1 MNENL
6 TKRQIQAQNTYRKI
20 YNIAIELIEKK
31 GFDNI
36 TIAEICKE
44 ANVSVGSFYNYFES
58 KYEILNEIFKLADEY
73 FSTTVLSNLQEGT
86 TQDKIIKFFE
96 YYGDYNIDR
105 GIDFVKQLYVGK
117 NNLFTTKGRPMQTV
131 LKSIIEEGQKNKEI
145 STDMTSDQI
154 VRFLFITARG
164 IIYDWCLHDGEYDLI
179 ATINDYI
186 KRIVYTL

>member
-6 TKRQIQAQNTYRKI
+6 TRRQIQAQNTYRKI

-96 YYGDYNIDR
+96 YYGEYNVDR

-131 LKSIIEEGQKNKEI
+131 LKSIVEEGQKNEEI
-145 STDMTSDQI
+145 STDMTPDEI
-154 VRFLFITARG
+154 VRLLFITVRG
-164 IIYDWCLHDGEYDLI
+164 IVYDWCLHDGEYDLI
-179 ATINDYI
+179 DTINDYI

>member
-6 TKRQIQAQNTYRKI
+6 TKRQIQAQNTHRKI

-31 GFDNI
+31 GFHNI

-86 TQDKIIKFFE
+86 TYDKIIKFFE
-96 YYGDYNIDR
+96 YYGNYNVDR
-105 GIDFVKQLYVGK
+105 GVDFIKQLYVGK

-131 LKSIIEEGQKNKEI
+131 LKSIIEEGQESKEI
-145 STDMTSDQI
+145 STDMTSDEI
-154 VRFLFITARG
+154 VRLLFITVRG
-164 IIYDWCLHDGEYDLI
+164 IIYDWCLHDGKYDLTD
-179 ATINDYI
+179 TISDYI